1 MFALEDAGIPIVAT
15 VHDEIIAES
24 ESDRLEEGIELLTKE
39 QSWRKGLPLAVEG
52 FVCKRYRK

>member
-1 MFALEDAGIPIVAT
+1 VAT